1 MDLPHSEEGNLMGV
15 LVRVVSVG
23 FESECE
29 AAAAF
34 KSSVIVGVGWPAGP
48 VTVTAAW
55 TVVVV
60 VVIVSVAFLLLLLLL
75 LCRCRL
81 LILLQLGGRYVAQ
94 LLHMQHETILVLG
107 DHYVIALQQTVVQLE
122 LILGSLGLLALVLLG
137 CCRGE

>member
-55 TVVVV
+55 T
-60 VVIVSVAFLLLLLLL
+60 
-75 LCRCRL
+75 
-81 LILLQLGGRYVAQ
+81 
-94 LLHMQHETILVLG
+94 
-107 DHYVIALQQTVVQLE
+107 
-122 LILGSLGLLALVLLG
+122 
-137 CCRGE
+137 CCCCCCCCAAAAC

>member
-55 TVVVV
+55 TISSPVVW
-60 VVIVSVAFLLLLLLL
+60 LLLLL

>member
-1 MDLPHSEEGNLMGV
+1 MRGGCGV
-15 LVRVVSVG
+15 QEFRDCRRGLAS
-23 FESECE
+23 
-29 AAAAF
+29 
-34 KSSVIVGVGWPAGP
+34 
-48 VTVTAAW
+48 W
-55 TVVVV
+55 TGDGDRRLD
-60 VVIVSVAFLLLLLLL
+60 LLLLLLL

-94 LLHMQHETILVLG
+94 LLHMQHESILVLG